1 MVVDTQKLKGK
12 IIEKGTTQEA
22 VADRMGIDRTTFY
35 RKMKK
40 GGAGFTVGE
49 IHKMV
54 EVVPLTK
61 EEAVSIFFN

>member
-12 IIEKGTTQEA
+12 IIEKGKTQEA

>member
-40 GGAGFTVGE
+40 GGSGFTVGE